1 MARNKPGRP
10 LTREQREAAATVTA
24 EVTGYFP
31 IRDHVTRESVDLGG
45 TVRLDPTNG
54 GRDPEGHGLQALV
67 DQGSIRILPAET
79 AKPAKPEKKE
89 G

>member
-1 MARNKPGRP
+1 MARSKPGRP
-10 LTREQREAAATVTA
+10 LTREQRAEAATVTA
-24 EVTGYFP
+24 EVIGHFP
-31 IRDHVTRESVDLGG
+31 IRDHVTRESVESGG

-67 DQGSIRILPAET
+67 DQGAIRILPAET
-79 AKPAKPEKKE
+79 GKPAKPEKKE